1 MRAFVISAVFFIV
14 SAVLSLPWTIY
25 SGWWRETAYGRT
37 SQPLGDFLGQAALS
51 AAITSVIAA
60 VFMLGVYWLI
70 RRTGKRWWIWSGA
83 LTASVLA
90 VIILLSPILIEPLFN
105 KYEPVP
111 PGQVR
116 DAVVTMAGRAG
127 IPPDKIYM
135 FNGSRQSNNFTANAG
150 GVGNTARVAISDVAL
165 KCASLDEVRA
175 VTGHE
180 IGHYVLKHTWYGSCS
195 TRWPQ
200 SRCSGSPSDRFRASL
215 AYSEARPR
223 STSRAE
229 SRCCSSWSLCSDC
242 W

>member
-1 MRAFVISAVFFIV
+1 MGEPASRS
-14 SAVLSLPWTIY
+14 
-25 SGWWRETAYGRT
+25 
-37 SQPLGDFLGQAALS
+37 GDFLGQAALS
-51 AAITSVIAA
+51 SAITTVIAA
-60 VFMLGVYWLI
+60 LFMVGVYWLI

-83 LTASVLA
+83 LAASVLA

-165 KCASLDEVRA
+165 KNASLDEVRA

-180 IGHYVLKHTWYGSCS
+180 IGHYVLKHTWYGNPVLLAG
-195 TRWPQ
+195 RN
-200 SRCSGSPSDRFRASL
+200 RAVL
-215 AYSEARPR
+215 ARRPIVPALRPR
-223 STSRAE
+223 VRKHALRSASRAE
-229 SRCCSSWSLCSDC
+229 SRC
-242 W
+242 